1 MGSLSSPKLPAGP
14 THAHHPAA
22 AEPPKA
28 WPGCPSPSPSQ
39 TLHMQVE
46 ETGLQWVLD
55 PSSTLFPKRD
65 SSHGQLSAAC
75 GQGSPGLG
83 MRRGRAACGPGFRVR
98 ACAES
103 AAPAGE
109 APGLSMRTAS
119 SQTQRSEPERGGR
132 PGAAPGRAPFTC
144 EKSPRREEAPPTPTH
159 TRQPPRPPCQRAW
172 LLLPPPRS
180 HPLLPFPAPPVLPKP
195 RVSSSPPPSAL
206 PGLQA
211 DLSGENHPATHTAPP
226 LVPFSRLPLLSGEKA
241 GVPGLA

>member
-1 MGSLSSPKLPAGP
+1 
-14 THAHHPAA
+14 
-22 AEPPKA
+22 
-28 WPGCPSPSPSQ
+28 
-39 TLHMQVE
+39 
-46 ETGLQWVLD
+46 
-55 PSSTLFPKRD
+55 
-65 SSHGQLSAAC
+65 
-75 GQGSPGLG
+75 

-180 HPLLPFPAPPVLPKP
+180 HPLLPFPAPPVLSKP

-226 LVPFSRLPLLSGEKA
+226 LVPFFRISCWLSGVWGLW
-241 GVPGLA
+241 GVCVGGCYLLLFLWGSKGAWLFCLGWGSYSPEHPSPASSRGTVVLNCSFAFSSIFSLETPG